1 MSTRLAVLIS
11 GNGSNLQAIIDAI
24 RMRLLAAEIVVV
36 VSNRKAAFGLER
48 AMKAGIPTHYHPLKP
63 FLEAGQEREDY
74 DAALAEVVGAYQPN
88 WIVLA
93 GWMHILSDTFL
104 QRYPYRVINLHPALP
119 GQFPGVNAIER
130 AYETYQAG
138 KIKKTGVMVHLV
150 PDEGVDNG
158 PILATREVLIYRSDT
173 LEMLQKR
180 VHQTEHQVLLEALHR
195 VIEGDE
201 GE

>member
-11 GNGSNLQAIIDAI
+11 GNGSNLQAMIDAI

-36 VSNRKAAFGLER
+36 VSNRKTAFGLER
-48 AMKAGIPTHYHPLKP
+48 ATKAGIPTHYHPLKP
-63 FLEAGQEREDY
+63 LLEAGQERADY
-74 DAALAEVVGAYQPN
+74 DTALAEMIAAYKPN

-93 GWMHILSDTFL
+93 GWMHILSDAFL

-130 AYETYQAG
+130 AYEAYQAG

-150 PDEGVDNG
+150 SDEGVDNG
-158 PILATREVLIYRSDT
+158 PILATREALIYRSDT
-173 LEMLQKR
+173 LEMLQQR

-201 GE
+201 